1 MLSEEKEI
9 GLEILETCKN
19 SGDINVG
26 DRFDG
31 VMYISDLGDR
41 PCVCIGKTEKSR
53 LFVTE
58 DKRCY
63 FTVYYGWGEKGG
75 KLAGVYI
82 SGRIHF
88 DKPSGADELRSYI
101 NNLKPATSCATA
113 ALRHGYKTVAEIYL
127 DALQKLEENE

>member
-1 MLSEEKEI
+1 MLTEEKKLE
-9 GLEILETCKN
+9 LEILEICKN
-19 SGDINVG
+19 SGDIEVG

-31 VMYISDLGDR
+31 VMYNTELGDR
-41 PCVCIGKTEKSR
+41 PCVCIGKTKSSR

-82 SGRIHF
+82 SDRIHF

-101 NNLKPATSCATA
+101 KNLKPPTSCATA

-127 DALQKLEENE
+127 EALQKFEEK